1 MLRVLIRK
9 QLLELFKSFIINP
22 KTGRRRSGWGLLS
35 FVALL
40 MALFAGLG
48 VLFLNTTIG
57 LGSVMVELGL
67 DWLLLSVMA
76 LVAMTMGLFGSVFN
90 TFSSLYLPK
99 DNEFL
104 MSLPISSL
112 KLLFARFIGVYV
124 MSLLY
129 SAWVWIP
136 AVIGYWTLVPLS
148 AASVLCPIL
157 MTFVI
162 ALVVSVLSCV
172 LGWVVAKIASKA
184 KGHSLVTMVVSLTGI
199 ALYYVIY
206 FWAVEK
212 LENLGQNAGEVAS
225 FMQQWF
231 RYVSLMGRAAQGDF
245 GAFATVVAVGVALTA
260 VCLWVLSRN
269 YGKLVLQNA
278 HVGRTASKSYTFAST
293 DSGTALLKR
302 EFVRFGAN
310 PTWMLNCALGLILM
324 PAGAIFA
331 LVKAADVRAF
341 MAEAP
346 ADAPVMTVLPVV
358 VAGFICMLVSTDDI
372 AAPSVSLEG
381 KNLWIVQ
388 TLPVDM
394 REVLLAKE
402 RMAVLL
408 NVAAIMPTTIILG
421 IVFGIPANQ
430 IVMMLAFVILFACVM
445 TDAAL
450 ILDISH
456 LNLNWT
462 EEVAVIKS
470 GVSVAVALFGGWILS
485 AAIVAV
491 GIFASPRL
499 GTEMTLDIMIAVL
512 VVVSLAMKHWLMP
525 RAAKALSYAG

>member
-1 MLRVLIRK
+1 
-9 QLLELFKSFIINP
+9 
-22 KTGRRRSGWGLLS
+22 
-35 FVALL
+35 
-40 MALFAGLG
+40 
-48 VLFLNTTIG
+48 
-57 LGSVMVELGL
+57 
-67 DWLLLSVMA
+67 
-76 LVAMTMGLFGSVFN
+76 
-90 TFSSLYLPK
+90 
-99 DNEFL
+99 
-104 MSLPISSL
+104 
-112 KLLFARFIGVYV
+112 
-124 MSLLY
+124 
-129 SAWVWIP
+129 
-136 AVIGYWTLVPLS
+136 
-148 AASVLCPIL
+148 
-157 MTFVI
+157 
-162 ALVVSVLSCV
+162 
-172 LGWVVAKIASKA
+172 
-184 KGHSLVTMVVSLTGI
+184 
-199 ALYYVIY
+199 
-206 FWAVEK
+206 
-212 LENLGQNAGEVAS
+212 
-225 FMQQWF
+225 
-231 RYVSLMGRAAQGDF
+231 
-245 GAFATVVAVGVALTA
+245 
-260 VCLWVLSRN
+260 
-269 YGKLVLQNA
+269 
-278 HVGRTASKSYTFAST
+278 
-293 DSGTALLKR
+293 
-302 EFVRFGAN
+302 
-310 PTWMLNCALGLILM
+310 
-324 PAGAIFA
+324 
-331 LVKAADVRAF
+331 

-499 GTEMTLDIMIAVL
+499 GTEITLDIMIAVL